1 MIEQDLFDD
10 ALEWASFAPAGADQ
24 KAEMVLLHQSADAT
38 SRTVLVRFPARW
50 QRAMTGNQPAGEE
63 MLVLEGALS
72 MSGSTC
78 RPGQILVV
86 EPRATRSE
94 TGVEDETRALVWF
107 SGAAGGW
114 VEGVAPEP
122 GTIAVTDLA
131 PGVVRP
137 GGGALSGSVEL
148 RDGADLGAFPT
159 DADVYWPAL
168 GRWAHLAA
176 GEAAPSGE
184 GTAVVR
190 HWA

>member
-38 SRTVLVRFPARW
+38 SRTVLVRFPAGWR
-50 QRAMTGNQPAGEE
+50 RAMTGHQPAGEE
-63 MLVLEGALS
+63 MLVLQGALS

-78 RPGQILVV
+78 RPGEILVV

-94 TGVEDETRALVWF
+94 TGTAEETRALVWF

-114 VEGVAPEP
+114 TEGPASEP
-122 GTIAVTDLA
+122 GTLGVSELV

-137 GGGALSGSVEL
+137 GGGALSGAVEV
-148 RDGADLGAFPT
+148 RDGTDLGTFTA
-159 DADVYWPAL
+159 DVDVYWPLL
-168 GRWAHLAA
+168 GRWVHLAA
-176 GEAAPSGE
+176 GEAAPAGE